1 MLSVVR
7 MLIGAIPV
15 QFGIG
20 GRAEASIL
28 RNLDPLFSHLQ
39 RARVRTSLGFVDVDM
54 RHEGQRLLAYAFHN
68 LRRHYAR
75 SALGKYIRGQA
86 RGRTF
91 VDVGAN
97 LGFYS
102 LLAREAGLNV
112 VAFEPEPSFAIFLQR
127 NESVFG
133 QAFAVALADKD
144 GRLPLYILPGNSGAS
159 SLVPQPDC
167 ELLDSTVAVST
178 FSEFALDGHLGDTS
192 QIDLV
197 KIDVEGAEEATVR
210 GMEPFL
216 AAGYRPDIW
225 CEVRGNRAR
234 RGRGSATAVRD
245 MLEPFGYTLFDAP
258 ELGEPGPCPT
268 DEVLLSRNVFD
279 VLFRPRLER
288 HR

>member
-7 MLIGAIPV
+7 MLIGAAPV

-28 RNLDPLFSHLQ
+28 RTLDPLFSHS
-39 RARVRTSLGFVDVDM
+39 RCARVRTSLGFVDVDM
-54 RHEGQRLLAYAFHN
+54 RHAGQRLLAYCFHN
-68 LRRHYAR
+68 LRRHYAS

-102 LLAREAGLNV
+102 LLAREAGLNA
-112 VAFEPEPSFAIFLQR
+112 VAFEPEPSFAQFLQR

-133 QAFAVALADKD
+133 HAFAVALADKD
-144 GRLPLYILPGNSGAS
+144 DRLPLYILPGNSGAS

-167 ELLDSTVAVST
+167 ELLDSTVSVRT
-178 FSEFALDGHLGDTS
+178 FSEFALDGRLGDPS
-192 QIDLV
+192 HIDLV

-210 GMEPFL
+210 GMKPFL
-216 AAGYRPDIW
+216 AAGHRPDIW

-234 RGRGSATAVRD
+234 RARGSATAVRE
-245 MLEPFGYTLFDAP
+245 MLEPLGYTMFDAP
-258 ELGEPGPCPT
+258 EHGEPGPFPSE
-268 DEVLLSRNVFD
+268 EVFSSRSVFD
-279 VLFRPRLER
+279 ALFRAPR
-288 HR
+288 